1 MVLLPPSNPSGTLLL
16 GLAQWGKQGSSTK
29 LSCSRFSDRV
39 DSSFPPSLAPPPHT
53 RRRSAWVNGSRSAAT
68 SLCDPLSSLQP
79 GAPIYNDSLDSRR
92 PTHRAQCPALTNS
105 SSPAQKEILI
115 SKAAQGCHPGSPARL
130 LPPLRLPRIS
140 WFLTIAL
147 DF

>member
-1 MVLLPPSNPSGTLLL
+1 MWFSCLPATPQELCSWAWHSGESKAPPL
-16 GLAQWGKQGSSTK
+16 
-29 LSCSRFSDRV
+29 
-39 DSSFPPSLAPPPHT
+39 SFPALDFLT
-53 RRRSAWVNGSRSAAT
+53 AWTHLSHPVLPRCRTHDDGRPGSMARGQQP
-68 SLCDPLSSLQP
+68 PLSVTLCPHSSQELP
-79 GAPIYNDSLDSRR
+79 FNDSLDSRR

-130 LPPLRLPRIS
+130 FPPLRLPRFS